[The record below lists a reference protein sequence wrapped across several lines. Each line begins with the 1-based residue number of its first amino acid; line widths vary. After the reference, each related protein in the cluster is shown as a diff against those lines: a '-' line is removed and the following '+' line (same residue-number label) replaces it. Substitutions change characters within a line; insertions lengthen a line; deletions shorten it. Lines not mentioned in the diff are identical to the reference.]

1 MDGVEDV
8 MDGSVGGM
16 KNAAVRK
23 LVHELGMKE
32 EELKVLFY
40 FLKF

>member
-1 MDGVEDV
+1 MEDV
-8 MDGSVGGM
+8 MDGSVGGV

-32 EELKVLFY
+32 EEIKVCSFFEHFGY
-40 FLKF
+40 F